1 MELIKEEIFLKD
13 NIYLIRWRYGMAIK
27 FPIDID
33 DFANPTA
40 LTPLNKPG
48 MRHHEQH
55 GQLNDAVEAI
65 ETKVGANLSDV
76 NTSLDYIANLF
87 LITATQ
93 NPKGNFAEKMSVS
106 GSVLPQL
113 ITWYTDASKTIK
125 LVDKQFTYGTPK
137 PVPTQIIMRLYDG
150 TASNLIVRTI
160 TDTITYTNIFET
172 SRSRS
177 IS

>member
-1 MELIKEEIFLKD
+1 
-13 NIYLIRWRYGMAIK
+13 MAIK
-27 FPIDID
+27 FPNQLD
-33 DFANPTA
+33 DFMNPTA
-40 LTPLNKPG
+40 LTPLNQPG

-55 GQLNDAVEAI
+55 SQLNDVVEAI
-65 ETKVGANLSDV
+65 ESKVGVNLSNV

-87 LITATQ
+87 LMTATQ
-93 NPKGNFAEKMSVS
+93 NPKGNFAEKISVP

-113 ITWYTDASKTIK
+113 ITWYTDATKTVK

-137 PVPTQIIMRLYDG
+137 PVPTEIVMRLYDG
-150 TASNLIVRTI
+150 TVSNVVVRTV
-160 TDTITYTNIFET
+160 TDTITYTNLFET

>member
-1 MELIKEEIFLKD
+1 MP
-13 NIYLIRWRYGMAIK
+13 IK
-27 FPIDID
+27 FPTQLD
-33 DFANPTA
+33 DFTNPTA
-40 LTPLNKPG
+40 LTPLNQPG

-55 GQLNDAVEAI
+55 SQLNDAVEAI

-87 LITATQ
+87 LMTATQ
-93 NPKGNFAEKMSVS
+93 NPRGNFAEKTFVP

-113 ITWYTDASKTIK
+113 ITWYTDATKTVK

-137 PVPTQIIMRLYDG
+137 PVPTTIVMRLYDG
-150 TASNLIVRTI
+150 TVTNSVVRTV